1 MSKNG
6 YNQLFEYNEEAKSNY
21 SNNYPQNNNNYNSQ
35 KNINLNNTGS
45 NFKKN
50 TKFEGGGKTTTLLE
64 DDYNLISSGF
74 KGNNIQ
80 GSGQK
85 IPIKWRNVMK
95 IDIDAIRNTNDLSLL
110 SSYLENFLYST
121 ISEDDLQAV
130 PEENIVKLI
139 KILQFSNEYL
149 LSSRQNLNENIINL
163 QGQKQGLINEH
174 QKLDNNI
181 INQKEYINKAN
192 KEKKLRMKEIADYKN
207 VVSSLV
213 EGGVPFSGYTKITD
227 INVDIN
233 KNYNYNQSK
242 LRGNMNGYKCKYC
255 TGKIFSSEFELKKHL
270 TDIHLIEQ
278 FPDEEYNITHNIK
291 QPQTASEI
299 NITVPPLNNN
309 NINNNNNNREL
320 EKKLNEMRLEM
331 QNYMHKTEINELKNQ
346 LRNQQN
352 YNNEP
357 PDYTQEIQKMG
368 NTFNDT
374 LKQVLTVMVKNN
386 NNQEKQKIII
396 NQKSNNYDNDLKN
409 DEEINNL
416 KKKINETKSI
426 YERKRKEYDEKISD
440 LKNEINILNNQKVEI
455 NIDLN
460 KKKDIIPKNIV
471 LVPEQKEPISYLKK
485 NVRKLGK
492 SSKFHSAFLESD
504 HDDSDNE
511 RKRNQK
517 IIRQL
522 KEKTKLYE
530 IIINENRIINEKEDD
545 DNIDN
550 NLRTKNFLEGAN
562 LDDFYKR
569 YIRRDNKY
577 LQNSQF
583 NYYLKEVLPN
593 EFSNEEKIKKRA
605 KKDISDKLKKTAQ
618 ILKKENELEEPLI
631 EVKDLKKK
639 DVDYLLKLINNTFRR
654 MDLAK
659 DTNRT
664 ITPYYISLKELL
676 DLPEVEK
683 TCDGFAK
690 LHNEKYNE
698 NTKSNKL
705 RAPNKRNI
713 YNVNNI
719 KKDISYD
726 LDNNLPKEKKEYED
740 IQYFSGGSA
749 FSGQKNEIFNNDI
762 LKNANA
768 TLNSNQFNN
777 TENQNQFINT
787 NNNNAQNTN
796 YSSSRTGPFPTI
808 INQNE
813 EKEENPPLSSAI
825 EGQGFSRDNDKK
837 YNNLNEEEAK

>member
-95 IDIDAIRNTNDLSLL
+95 IDVDAIRNTNDLSLL

-213 EGGVPFSGYTKITD
+213 EGGVPISGIGGYTKITD

-242 LRGNMNGYKCKYC
+242 LRGYMNGYKCKYC

-331 QNYMHKTEINELKNQ
+331 QDYMHKTEINELKNQ
-346 LRNQQN
+346 LRNQKN
-352 YNNEP
+352 YSNEP

-368 NTFNDT
+368 KTFNDT
-374 LKQVLTVMVKNN
+374 LKQVLSVMVKNN

-396 NQKSNNYDNDLKN
+396 NQKSNNYENDVKN

-485 NVRKLGK
+485 NVKKLGK

-545 DNIDN
+545 ENIDN

-605 KKDISDKLKKTAQ
+605 KKDINDELKRTVQ

-690 LHNEKYNE
+690 SKYNE
-698 NTKSNKL
+698 NIESNKL

-726 LDNNLPKEKKEYED
+726 LDNNLPKEKKEYGD

-813 EKEENPPLSSAI
+813 EKEENPPFSSAI